1 MTMTLNRFDDY
12 FISLGFYTYII
23 NEVIALLILII
34 NEPFYSL
41 YFNYDFHVNINL
53 FVYFFCEI
61 GFSTV
66 TFWFFRTYFFSDGT
80 PYKQHGPSPIIFAM
94 FWTLSIAINF
104 YIDYSNGAVAGSVVV
119 SNITFIRELFPT
131 TPWLYGAYYFY
142 GSKSSK
148 NNWVLS
154 IPLIL
159 YCLTNLLLGWS
170 GFILAIF
177 TLELVRINYRN
188 GSSLKKT
195 IVEYYL
201 FLITFGA
208 IGYAVIYPLKFFFRG
223 YELSWISV
231 PESLLF
237 LLTRT
242 SNFVSSYYLFCNS
255 DKLITMLQTS
265 VLNTISPYSY
275 VAESIAGFIPRFLWP
290 DKPLFF
296 NLNNVVEIYR
306 VSFETTSN
314 ADLSIL
320 SKIVF
325 LEKLEVLSGVLFV
338 VYNILILYFLKKLGK
353 RYAPFS
359 NMLIWSIY
367 LQFLTASKVISFAE
381 IVSIGVFFLEFE
393 LISIL
398 DKYLVRDIQ

>member
-1 MTMTLNRFDDY
+1 
-12 FISLGFYTYII
+12 
-23 NEVIALLILII
+23 
-34 NEPFYSL
+34 
-41 YFNYDFHVNINL
+41 
-53 FVYFFCEI
+53 
-61 GFSTV
+61 
-66 TFWFFRTYFFSDGT
+66 
-80 PYKQHGPSPIIFAM
+80 
-94 FWTLSIAINF
+94 
-104 YIDYSNGAVAGSVVV
+104 
-119 SNITFIRELFPT
+119 
-131 TPWLYGAYYFY
+131 
-142 GSKSSK
+142 
-148 NNWVLS
+148 
-154 IPLIL
+154 
-159 YCLTNLLLGWS
+159 
-170 GFILAIF
+170 
-177 TLELVRINYRN
+177 
-188 GSSLKKT
+188 
-195 IVEYYL
+195 
-201 FLITFGA
+201 
-208 IGYAVIYPLKFFFRG
+208 
-223 YELSWISV
+223 
-231 PESLLF
+231 
-237 LLTRT
+237 
-242 SNFVSSYYLFCNS
+242 
-255 DKLITMLQTS
+255 MLQTS
-265 VLNTISPYSY
+265 ALNTISPYSY